1 MPTPTPPTAPPLL
14 SPKVA
19 AFVQSGV
26 SITLAARG
34 ERLVPSISKA
44 VGCVVDAGLRQL
56 SVLAFADPAGAVCR
70 DLTDNGQIAAC
81 FSRPSTDETVQVK
94 GRDAQAAPAT
104 PLEVAAARRCLDLLI
119 DDLEPMGFSR
129 EMLEAVF
136 WGNPAQMV
144 AVRFTPDAAFSQT
157 PGPGAGAALKT

>member
-1 MPTPTPPTAPPLL
+1 MPPPANPTTPLL
-14 SPKVA
+14 SAALA

-34 ERLVPSISKA
+34 ERLVPSIAKA
-44 VGCVVDAGLRQL
+44 AGCVVDSGLRQV
-56 SVLAFADPAGAVCR
+56 SVLAFADAAETVCR
-70 DLTDNGQIAAC
+70 DVAQNGLIAAC

-94 GRDAQAAPAT
+94 GRDAQAGPAT

-119 DDLEPMGFSR
+119 DDLVPMGFSR
-129 EMLEAVF
+129 EMLEAFF

-157 PGPGAGAALKT
+157 PGPGAGAALTT